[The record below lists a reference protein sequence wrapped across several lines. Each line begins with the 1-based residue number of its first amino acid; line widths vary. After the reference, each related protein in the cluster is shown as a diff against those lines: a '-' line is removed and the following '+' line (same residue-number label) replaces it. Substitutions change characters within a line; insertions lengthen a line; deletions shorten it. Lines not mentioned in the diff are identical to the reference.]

1 MADRL
6 QSTFGTPARQRGII
20 LLVSLILLLI
30 LTVMGLA
37 SMGGSLLEARM
48 TGHYR
53 DQELAIQSAEAAL
66 REGERTIH
74 SSSSALL
81 DARIKAGGNSCTGGY
96 CQSRQFD
103 TGHAAS
109 LGKACHQAG
118 HLYER
123 WELPVCDSGAP
134 VGSADVWNNAGRH
147 LTYGAN
153 LPGVRAPARYIIEL
167 AGLARPATAPPGD
180 CAGHPLD
187 PANAGCQRVY
197 RITALAGGGT
207 DRAQVMLQSTYVK

>member
-1 MADRL
+1 MTEKL
-6 QSTFGTPARQRGII
+6 QRQRGII

-66 REGERTIH
+66 REGERAIQA
-74 SSSSALL
+74 SSSSVL
-81 DARIKAGGNSCTGGY
+81 DARISAGGNNCTGGY
-96 CQSRQFD
+96 CLPRQFD
-103 TGHAAS
+103 PGYAAS
-109 LGKACHQAG
+109 LGKACDQVG

-123 WELPVCDSGAP
+123 WELPVCDSGTP
-134 VGSADVWNNAGRH
+134 VGSPDVWNNPARH

-153 LPGVRAPARYIIEL
+153 LPGVNAPARYIIEL
-167 AGLARPATAPPGD
+167 AGLARPATAPPED
-180 CAGHPLD
+180 CAGHPFD
-187 PANAGCQRVY
+187 PTNAGCQRVY
-197 RITALAGGGT
+197 RITALASGGT